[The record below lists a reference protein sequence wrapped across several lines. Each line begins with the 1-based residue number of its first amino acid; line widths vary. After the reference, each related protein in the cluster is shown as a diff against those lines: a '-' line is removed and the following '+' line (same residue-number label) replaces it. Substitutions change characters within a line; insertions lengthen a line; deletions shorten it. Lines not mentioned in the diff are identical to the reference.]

1 MSYFPEK
8 TFIPSYTKPV
18 SIMPNWVYQTLVKN
32 KINVMDFKNYG
43 KIRSVLSLNDLKD
56 WALAVRSLDTLK
68 ANYRLPYIF
77 KGIWES
83 NFIFNF
89 EKLTTEQEQELHY
102 SVLPLVGTEE
112 NINYI
117 KNRLSCV
124 PDEEM
129 VLVDQERISYKF
141 VQDIDTL
148 YIIVDTGFIDT
159 LQSKEGAFRFSRDC
173 VRQFYLSM
181 PLYSLSELGIYTI
194 YLKEIQASSLT

>member
-8 TFIPSYTKPV
+8 TAVLGFVNPV
-18 SIMPNWVYQTLVKN
+18 SIMPKWVYQTLVRN

-56 WALAVRSLDTLK
+56 WALAVRSLDPLK
-68 ANYRLPYIF
+68 TNYRLPYLF
-77 KGIWES
+77 SDKWES
-83 NFIFNF
+83 NFQSNF
-89 EKLTTEQEQELHY
+89 ENLTIEQANELHY
-102 SVLPLVGTEE
+102 SVLALVGTEE

-117 KNRLSCV
+117 NHRLSEAV
-124 PDEEM
+124 NEDGLPTSYEQDT
-129 VLVDQERISYKF
+129 YKF

-148 YIIVDTGFIDT
+148 YIIVDTGFINY
-159 LQSKEGAFRFSRDC
+159 LQSKEGAFKFSKDC
-173 VRQFYLSM
+173 IRQFYLSM